1 MAGVDIKYKDATI
14 ATIQGGGSKTLKTG
28 GKYCEDDITV
38 DYVKEGITPTGTK
51 VISAN
56 GTYDVTQYA
65 SANVNVSAEA
75 PTLITKSITENGTYT
90 AEDDGA
96 DGYSEVTVDVPSGI
110 PIDGGS
116 LTPLVF
122 GIDSDGFYFS
132 DNTNDETP
140 VAFGRDSGG
149 IYCAGGAT

>member
-1 MAGVDIKYKDATI
+1 MELFDLFLAKAIT
-14 ATIQGGGSKTLKTG
+14 GGSSPSPGVVLI
-28 GKYCEDDITV
+28 D
-38 DYVKEGITPTGTK
+38 KE
-51 VISAN
+51 
-56 GTYDVTQYA
+56 
-65 SANVNVSAEA
+65 
-75 PTLITKSITENGTYT
+75 ITENGTYT
-90 AEDDGA
+90 AKEEGA

>member
-1 MAGVDIKYKDATI
+1 MSVKSEIQRIKNN
-14 ATIQGGGSKTLKTG
+14 
-28 GKYCEDDITV
+28 
-38 DYVKEGITPTGTK
+38 
-51 VISAN
+51 ISA
-56 GTYDVTQYA
+56 TYDAAEAKGATMSLTEN
-65 SANVNVSAEA
+65 SANLADTVASIPDAVQ
-75 PTLITKSITENGTYT
+75 PTLISKQIAENGTYT